1 MFRPVRT
8 MLLALM
14 LALLSTA
21 HGTGA
26 TAAEAD
32 PNVNDIVAKTS
43 STIAAAS
50 SIHFSLGVDGDTWV
64 DPGKTIRLL
73 SAEGDLLRPDKVN
86 VQFKVQILG
95 TANATIKMVTIG
107 ERSWTTDILTGK
119 WGPAP
124 AEFGYNPAVL
134 FNTND
139 GLGPVISKLTDL
151 NLDGTEKVNGKQ
163 AYKITGTSSQ
173 KDIALLSA
181 DTMTGSSFKVQI
193 WVDKKNSQLLKI
205 TLAEPSD
212 NGKQHP
218 ATWTMMISDYNANVT
233 VEAPE

>member
-1 MFRPVRT
+1 MFRLVRT
-8 MLLALM
+8 MSLVLM
-14 LALLSTA
+14 IALLSTA
-21 HGTGA
+21 RGA
-26 TAAEAD
+26 GVAAAASD
-32 PNVNDIVAKTS
+32 PNVNDVVAKTS

-50 SIHFSLGVDGDTWV
+50 SIHFTLDVEGDTYV
-64 DPGKTIRLL
+64 DPGETIRLL
-73 SAEGDLLRPDKVN
+73 SAEGDLLRPDKVK

-95 TANATIKMVTIG
+95 AANATIKMVTIG

-134 FNTND
+134 FDTNN

-151 NLDGTEKVNGKQ
+151 KLDGTEKVNGRE

-173 KDIALLSA
+173 KDISLLSA

-193 WVDKKNSQLLKI
+193 WVDKENSQLLKI
-205 TLAEPSD
+205 TLAEPSN

-218 ATWTMMISDYNANVT
+218 ATWTMMISDYNADVT